1 MARLSDPPP
10 SPPTPPRSPF
20 LAPPPRPQL
29 PPASP
34 ALQQRG
40 WAALTLSALGL
51 LAMTAIGNIDRG
63 VVVVAVAL
71 AVAIAGLVLAFTTM
85 SAARR
90 AGTRRP
96 RGVLAGAVLGV
107 VGTVICGFVLAGF
120 LVFWTQLHQ
129 YANCMKAANT
139 TSTQNACQNGLN
151 NAVTSQIRNLGGG

>member
-1 MARLSDPPP
+1 MGAMARLTD
-10 SPPTPPRSPF
+10 PTPPRSPF

-40 WAALTLSALGL
+40 WAALTLAVLSL
-51 LAMTAIGNIDRG
+51 LAMTAIGNIQRG
-63 VVVVAVAL
+63 VYVVAVAL
-71 AVAIAGLVLAFTTM
+71 GTAIIAVVLAFMTM

-107 VGTVICGFVLAGF
+107 IGVVFCGFALAGF

-129 YANCMKAANT
+129 YADCMNAANT
-139 TSTQNACQNGLN
+139 TATQTACQNQLDN
-151 NAVTSQIRNLGGG
+151 SVSAQIRDLGAG